1 MYLQVQGTAMG
12 TPLAPNYA
20 KLFMGK
26 FKFDLIYNN
35 NLFKESIRYWSR
47 YIDDCFMIWRGTEMQ
62 LDEFLSYI
70 NSRIPSISFTMEK
83 DRTSIHFLDVQLFK
97 KDNDYHS
104 I

>member
-1 MYLQVQGTAMG
+1 MYFQVQGTAMG
-12 TPLAPNYA
+12 TPLALNYA

-26 FKFDLIYNN
+26 FKFLIYN

-70 NSRIPSISFTMEK
+70 NCRIPSISFKRSNEYTL
-83 DRTSIHFLDVQLFK
+83 SGCSVI
-97 KDNDYHS
+97 
-104 I
+104 